1 MNIDKFKI
9 EAKKTQNKYGIIKK
23 EENIFTFLNSLIQKT
38 IEAIKIKIVTNP
50 RNMFLNPKKTTDHM
64 PLKKSC
70 KKKAVVPKFCVFIL
84 KL

>member
-1 MNIDKFKI
+1 M
-9 EAKKTQNKYGIIKK
+9 
-23 EENIFTFLNSLIQKT
+23 QKT
-38 IEAIKIKIVTNP
+38 IEAIKINIVTNP

-70 KKKAVVPKFCVFIL
+70 KKKAVVPNLCVFIL